1 VAGPAVWLVWVITA
15 APAIHAHKQVGRDG
29 VAKGLG
35 LLPTGT
41 GCTRSH
47 LRVELTTTL
56 QWGGSVDERRAGRV
70 STLVR
75 TLELG
80 VVGSGGVRIGSLC
93 ITQERVG
100 HQALP

>member
-1 VAGPAVWLVWVITA
+1 VITA

-75 TLELG
+75 TLELRG
-80 VVGSGGVRIGSLC
+80 RGIGRRTYRLSMHHSGKGRAPSAPLMLI
-93 ITQERVG
+93 
-100 HQALP
+100 HNLP